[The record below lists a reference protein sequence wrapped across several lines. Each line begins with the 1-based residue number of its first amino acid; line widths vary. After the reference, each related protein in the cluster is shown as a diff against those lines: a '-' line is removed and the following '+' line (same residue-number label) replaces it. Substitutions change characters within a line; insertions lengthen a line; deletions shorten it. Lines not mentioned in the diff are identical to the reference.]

1 MITCKLG
8 RNGTVFITMTT
19 PVEGEDPQVETWSVA
34 PDPRNRHYQMYLKWV
49 DEGNTPEPAD
59 PEPEPPEA
67 IVIKEGAG
75 IGERVDLNTGIK
87 VLEGYLDLSPPTAA
101 QTVVVVKILVRVVL
115 TLIKRIGY

>member
-1 MITCKLG
+1 
-8 RNGTVFITMTT
+8 MTT

-67 IVIKEGAG
+67 SVIKEGAG